1 MRVPEAEQVF
11 VHHGINAEAE
21 SLECGEEDM
30 SLQAQDFFQLTRR
43 VCPVKRILCFFAQF
57 DDHFGKLIH
66 EEFVVSEVVLFFAH
80 VRSMPQSFE
89 VERFFFKKITPLGVI
104 GLDGEPGVALDTH
117 PFRGGCGG
125 TVCASFDRRS

>member
-30 SLQAQDFFQLTRR
+30 SLQAKDFLHFAGS
-43 VCPVKRILCFFAQF
+43 VCPVKSILCFFAQF
-57 DDHFGKLIH
+57 DDHFGKLSD
-66 EEFVVSEVVLFFAH
+66 EGLVVSEVVLFFVH

-104 GLDGEPGVALDTH
+104 VVDDSGQG
-117 PFRGGCGG
+117 
-125 TVCASFDRRS
+125 